1 MSTRQGLGRIMG
13 QLDRG
18 LGWAVPW
25 EGARV
30 YGARAWEGTK
40 NLVEYKSL
48 EGDRDLGVGWAA

>member
-1 MSTRQGLGRIMG
+1 MG
-13 QLDRG
+13 HSWCSQSNKQLETKG